1 MPQKKPQLIRAVKA
15 SERMAILL
23 RIMLDYPGLHTVRQ
37 LCGFIED
44 VTGKEPV
51 FSTVWRDIYAMEDH
65 RLVRRRPAVNP
76 REGARIELLIQ
87 QKEAH
92 A

>member
-1 MPQKKPQLIRAVKA
+1 MPAKKSQMIRAVKA

-23 RIMLDYPGLHTVRQ
+23 RIMLSHPGLHTVRQ

-51 FSTVWRDIYAMEDH
+51 FSTVWRDICEMERH
-65 RLVRRRPAVNP
+65 GLARRRTAITAH
-76 REGARIELLIQ
+76 EGTRIELLIAM
-87 QKEAH
+87 KDTP
-92 A
+92 

>member
-1 MPQKKPQLIRAVKA
+1 MPQKKAQLIRAVKA
-15 SERMAILL
+15 SERMAILI

-51 FSTVWRDIYAMEDH
+51 FSTVWRDIYELERH
-65 RLVRRRPAVNP
+65 QLVRRRSAVNP
-76 REGARIELLIQ
+76 REGVRIELLIAM
-87 QKEAH
+87 KGTT
-92 A
+92 